1 LEGILWFLRSIWP
14 AVHERFPQLKFY
26 LAGRNMSAEIAD
38 LNLPNV
44 VVVGEV
50 NDAVA
55 FMKSKAIMIVPLLS
69 AGGIRVKIIEGLAVG
84 RAVISTSLVA
94 EGLSCVHGKHLMLA
108 DRKEDWIEAL
118 DALLGSAAMR
128 NELAEQGRRH
138 VAEHFDLAAVTNQ
151 LVNFYR
157 EIRKG

>member
-1 LEGILWFLRSIWP
+1 
-14 AVHERFPQLKFY
+14 
-26 LAGRNMSAEIAD
+26 
-38 LNLPNV
+38 
-44 VVVGEV
+44 
-50 NDAVA
+50 
-55 FMKSKAIMIVPLLS
+55 MIVPLLS

-84 RAVISTSLVA
+84 RAVISTSLGA